1 MYQVFFCDGDT
12 WINPLQ
18 FHTPL
23 SILLEKVPADKVV
36 VMGNYF
42 AMTSGVMPIRN
53 NAVGRAV
60 VMDWIAVVMSGLIQ
74 CHGFDQGAL
83 QLLMLATVVAAK
95 TVTRKMTTEEAS
107 IKSIAPNT
115 GAAGGSGYSA
125 LYSEARPMG
134 FQCEWMP
141 NFVKD
146 WKGKMSI
153 KEIQTSWEV
162 R

>member
-1 MYQVFFCDGDT
+1 
-12 WINPLQ
+12 
-18 FHTPL
+18 
-23 SILLEKVPADKVV
+23 LLEKVPADKVV

-42 AMTSGVMPIRN
+42 AMTSGVMLIRN
-53 NAVGRAV
+53 NARGRAV

-95 TVTRKMTTEEAS
+95 TVTRKMTTAGRS
-107 IKSIAPNT
+107 TATAPIA
-115 GAAGGSGYSA
+115 AAGSGYSA

-134 FQCEWMP
+134 YQCEWMP

-146 WKGKMSI
+146 WKGKGDD
-153 KEIQTSWEV
+153 WEWKGCNPEGDW
-162 R
+162 